1 MSPAEAAWGATV
13 RSQPPARGR
22 MGTRA
27 PPITRHRGARG
38 SRAEGSGDPPKEGW
52 TPEPAA
58 HTRAL
63 RASAAAHAGRADFAG
78 ARGEAVEQPLPPPP
92 LASLPGSWG

>member
-1 MSPAEAAWGATV
+1 M

-27 PPITRHRGARG
+27 YHPSPRSEGLACRRLRG
-38 SRAEGSGDPPKEGW
+38 PPKEGW
-52 TPEPAA
+52 TPDPACPPPSPDTPAA

-63 RASAAAHAGRADFAG
+63 RASAAAHAERADFAG